1 MTAEQILKLVEAGFT
16 KAEITQMIIP
26 EKNSS
31 VDNTSSQAPEEKPA
45 SDTAESPAPLPATP
59 APGPASEAPQAPGP
73 DPLDD
78 IRAQI
83 SELNKTIATMSK
95 SIISPSLADV
105 KPLGVEDVLTKFFK
119 EN

>member
-16 KAEITQMIIP
+16 KAEIAQMIIP
-26 EKNSS
+26 GTNSS
-31 VDNTSSQAPEEKPA
+31 VDNAFSQAPEQQPA
-45 SDTAESPAPLPATP
+45 SDAAESPAPLPT
-59 APGPASEAPQAPGP
+59 PGPASEAPQAPGP

-78 IRAQI
+78 IKAQI
-83 SELNKTIATMSK
+83 AELNKAVITMSK
-95 SIISPSLADV
+95 SIISPSLEDV